1 VIVHTVPT
9 FGWEGVLFTCRHCG
23 AVVSFTK
30 DDLRSK
36 SFRARETL
44 TGGWAVRA
52 HCAVCGNA
60 LAQFR
65 PQEAPDAD
73 PA

>member
-1 VIVHTVPT
+1 MIVHTVPT
-9 FGWEGVLFTCRHCG
+9 FGWEGILFQCG

-30 DDLRSK
+30 DDLRDK
-36 SFRARETL
+36 AFRARETL
-44 TGGWAVRA
+44 NGGWAVRA
-52 HCAVCGNA
+52 RCAVCGNA

-73 PA
+73 PD